1 MGLAFLFRAK
11 AQSADR
17 QEAVA
22 AVLRKILPPPT
33 PREFRR
39 ARVQWLGLLVGG
51 AGAVYG
57 GIRLYAPDDEL
68 PLVLLFT
75 GAFLWVLSTWQFLQ
89 VRRAY
94 RAQTVRLRADPPAAR
109 TGSAREWEMVS
120 VGKTRAI
127 RRTVIWSVVMTLVLM
142 LTIVPILLGTVTAWS
157 VGLVVAGSAVTSWA
171 QWRLWQPR
179 R

>member
-1 MGLAFLFRAK
+1 MGDARGTGHESQTAADAPSRNWRQRFRENWLTYPHLSRWTIGFMIFVWALMPAFGAVIGVAFLTSASGFVQYLEAIGLTLLFQLPSVGLAFLFRAK
-11 AQSADR
+11 AQSAGR

-75 GAFLWVLSTWQFLQ
+75 GAFLWVLST
-89 VRRAY
+89 
-94 RAQTVRLRADPPAAR
+94 
-109 TGSAREWEMVS
+109 
-120 VGKTRAI
+120 
-127 RRTVIWSVVMTLVLM
+127 
-142 LTIVPILLGTVTAWS
+142 
-157 VGLVVAGSAVTSWA
+157 
-171 QWRLWQPR
+171 
-179 R
+179 

>member
-1 MGLAFLFRAK
+1 MG
-11 AQSADR
+11 
-17 QEAVA
+17 A
-22 AVLRKILPPPT
+22 ARDDPLRLP
-33 PREFRR
+33 R
-39 ARVQWLGLLVGG
+39 
-51 AGAVYG
+51 
-57 GIRLYAPDDEL
+57 IRLYAPDDEL
-68 PLVLLFT
+68 PLVLSFT
-75 GAFLWVLSTWQFLQ
+75 GAFLWALSTWQFLQ

-94 RAQTVRLRADPPAAR
+94 RAQTVRLRAEPPAAR

-127 RRTVIWSVVMTLVLM
+127 RRMVIWSVVMTLVFM
-142 LTIVPILLGTVTAWS
+142 LTIFPILLGTVTAWS